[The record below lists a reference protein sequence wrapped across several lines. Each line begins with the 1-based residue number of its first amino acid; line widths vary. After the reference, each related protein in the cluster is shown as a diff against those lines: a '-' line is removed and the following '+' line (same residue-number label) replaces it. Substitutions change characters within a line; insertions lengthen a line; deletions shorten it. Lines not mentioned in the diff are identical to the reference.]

1 MEHFTLTMDGN
12 EGKLTDRNGA
22 RMTLVY
28 EPSRAVYIKEY

>member
-12 EGKLTDRNGA
+12 EGTLTDRNGA
-22 RMTLVY
+22 CMTLVY